1 MKNTYLSKIIILILI
16 PILSL
21 YIGLFLN
28 EDLSTGGSELDF
40 FQTYPAVND
49 FSNFIYNQSYL
60 HTRHFPLHYIILSI
74 PHIFFE
80 NIFVIRFI
88 YLSTSLLLP
97 FLIYLNLCKIYKSQ
111 KINNLIISFS
121 LLFLPFVRASAI
133 WPNAH
138 LTAVIFLLVANY
150 FFLLNLEK
158 SKFNFKLLNLLFLS
172 LATYCIQS
180 YAVLFLYY
188 LFHYYKNIT
197 KEEFFTLIIVCILFS
212 IPGFY
217 LILNTPTGTKLA
229 FTKNISYTLI
239 TNLSIIFFF
248 FLFFIINKKN
258 ILILKKYIF
267 KLKFIETLI
276 LSIIF
281 IILILTYDKGFLLTG
296 GGFFYKLSLFLFKN
310 DILFFISSFFGLI
323 FCYIIYK
330 NEKNLFYSIFLVNFT
345 AIAYYTS
352 QKYFE
357 PLLLVS
363 MLVLSEN
370 FLSKN
375 IIKNFKYS
383 LLFYVL
389 IFGYFIISLINDTY
403 NLSKI

>member
-1 MKNTYLSKIIILILI
+1 MKNEPLSKIIILTFI

-28 EDLSTGGSELDF
+28 EDLSTGGSKLDF
-40 FQTYPAVND
+40 FQTYPAVKD

-60 HTRHFPLHYIILSI
+60 HTRHFPLHYILLSI

-80 NIFVIRFI
+80 DIFVIRLI
-88 YLSTSLLLP
+88 YLSVSLLLP
-97 FLIYLNLCKIYKSQ
+97 ILLYLNLCKIYKLQ

-138 LTAVIFLLVANY
+138 LTAVIFLLAANY
-150 FFLLNLEK
+150 FFLINLEK
-158 SKFNFKLLNLLFLS
+158 QKFIYKFLNLFFLS

-180 YAVLFLYY
+180 YAILFLFY
-188 LFHYYKNIT
+188 LFDYYKKTSKN
-197 KEEFFTLIIVCILFS
+197 EFFSLIIICIIFS
-212 IPGFY
+212 LPGFY
-217 LILNTPTGTKLA
+217 LIFYTPTGTKLA

-248 FLFFIINKKN
+248 LILFLSNKEN
-258 ILILKKYIF
+258 ILNIKKYIF
-267 KLKFIETLI
+267 KLSFREYLI
-276 LSIIF
+276 LLIIF
-281 IILILTYDKGFLLTG
+281 VTLVLTYEKSLLLTG
-296 GGFFYKLSLFLFKN
+296 GGFFYKISFFLFKN
-310 DILFFISSFFGLI
+310 DFIFFMSSFLGFLL
-323 FCYIIYK
+323 CYIIYK
-330 NEKNLFYSIFLVNFT
+330 KEKSLFLSIFLINFT

-357 PLLLVS
+357 PLLLIS
-363 MLVLSEN
+363 ILVLSKN

-375 IIKNFKYS
+375 IVKNFKNS
-383 LLFYVL
+383 LFFYL
-389 IFGYFIISLINDTY
+389 IIFSYFIVALINDNY
-403 NLSKI
+403 GFSRI